1 MTGTALIVAA
11 ADAATPLGIRIYLA
25 VVLAILSG
33 VLFTMGRMGARRT
46 LRPNA
51 LFGIRT
57 RRTMSSD
64 EIWYEAHA
72 LAAPWSL
79 AAGFV
84 ALIGVV
90 PVLLLSDDLLYVVL
104 LLSVMTSTVILVL
117 GSIIA
122 VRQAAET
129 VAKR

>member
-1 MTGTALIVAA
+1 MTGIVLIAAA
-11 ADAATPLGIRIYLA
+11 ADAPISPAERIYFA
-25 VVLAILSG
+25 AVLAILGG
-33 VLFTMGRMGARRT
+33 VFLAMGRMGARRT
-46 LRPNA
+46 LKPNA

-57 RRTMSSD
+57 RRTMRSE

-84 ALIGVV
+84 ALIGAV
-90 PVLLLSDDLLYVVL
+90 PVLLLEDDILFIILT
-104 LLSVMTSTVILVL
+104 LSLITSTVILSV

-122 VRQAAET
+122 VRRASERSSQ
-129 VAKR
+129 R